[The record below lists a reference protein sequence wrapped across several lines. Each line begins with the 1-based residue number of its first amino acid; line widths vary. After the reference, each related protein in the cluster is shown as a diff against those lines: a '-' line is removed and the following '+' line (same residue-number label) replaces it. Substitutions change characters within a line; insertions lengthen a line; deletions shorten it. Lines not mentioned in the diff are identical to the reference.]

1 MAVSAPQ
8 PLDEEDVPDDRVR
21 DGAPPQRGCGRWR
34 AGASPSGPVWSEAVA
49 VTESE
54 AAAPVLR
61 LTLAAHP
68 ASVPTARHFVAD
80 GARAWGRDALVEDA
94 ALCVTELA
102 TNAVLHSGSHLLTVT
117 LERTPGGLR
126 LGVLDCGNVP
136 AAAVMPRSLPG
147 ATDDALL
154 DLEAATGRGLVLVAL
169 LAASWGVQE
178 SAAGKQVWVELAEVV
193 SDEPAGPT
201 RTPVATTSAVPA
213 DVLPPGWH
221 RVVLADCPVVLSL
234 RQDDHLD
241 ELIRELQLMDGQ
253 QRSSGL
259 GELISGLLGRHA
271 HARHLG
277 RRLAQDARAAGRT
290 TTTIVLPVPAAAAK
304 DVQELDEA
312 VHEADA
318 LCRDARFLT
327 LASPP
332 EVRALRTWMVGEFV
346 RQIEQGAPPRPF
358 PTRSAW

>member
-1 MAVSAPQ
+1 M
-8 PLDEEDVPDDRVR
+8 
-21 DGAPPQRGCGRWR
+21 
-34 AGASPSGPVWSEAVA
+34 
-49 VTESE
+49 TESQQD
-54 AAAPVLR
+54 APVLR

-68 ASVPTARHFVAD
+68 SSVPTARHFVVD
-80 GARAWGRDALVEDA
+80 GSRAWGRDTLADDA

-102 TNAVLHSGSHLLTVT
+102 TNAVLHSGSSLLTVT

-126 LGVLDCGNVP
+126 LGVSDCGDVP
-136 AAAVMPRSLPG
+136 AAAVVPRSLPPV
-147 ATDDALL
+147 TDDRLL

-169 LAASWGVQE
+169 LGASWGVDE
-178 SAAGKQVWVELAEVV
+178 SAPCKQVWVELAEVG
-193 SDEPAGPT
+193 SDEPARPT
-201 RTPVATTSAVPA
+201 RTPVATTNAVPD

-221 RVVLADCPVVLSL
+221 RVVLADCPVLLSL

-253 QRSSGL
+253 QRWSGL
-259 GELISGLLGRHA
+259 TERISRLLGRHA

-277 RRLAQDARAAGRT
+277 RRLAQDARAVGRT
-290 TTTIVLPVPAAAAK
+290 TMTIVLPVPAAAAH

-312 VHEADA
+312 VQEADT

-332 EVRALRTWMVGEFV
+332 ELRALRTWMVEEFV
-346 RQIEQGAPPRPF
+346 RQIERGEAPRPY
-358 PTRSAW
+358 PTRVAP